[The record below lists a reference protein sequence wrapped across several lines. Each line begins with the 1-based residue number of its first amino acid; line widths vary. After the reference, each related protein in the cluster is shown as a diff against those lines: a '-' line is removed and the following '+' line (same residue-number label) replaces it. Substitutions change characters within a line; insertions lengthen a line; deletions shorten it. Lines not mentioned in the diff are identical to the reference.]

1 MPESRTAHVLIHG
14 RVQGVGFRAWTQHQ
28 AELHGLRGWVCNRR
42 DGSVEAV
49 FSGPGDLVEATLK
62 ACGQGPRG
70 SMVERVEPVEDGEAA
85 IGPFERFEVRETR

>member
-1 MPESRTAHVLIHG
+1 
-14 RVQGVGFRAWTQHQ
+14 VGFRAWTQHQ
-28 AELHGLRGWVCNRR
+28 AELHGLTGWVRNRR

-70 SMVERVEPVEDGEAA
+70 SVVERVKPVEGSEAA
-85 IGPFERFEVRETR
+85 TGPFERFEVRETR

>member
-1 MPESRTAHVLIHG
+1 MTANRTVHVLVHG

-28 AELHGLRGWVCNRR
+28 AELHGLTGWVRNRR

-49 FSGPGDLVEATLK
+49 FSGPEDLVEATLK

-70 SMVERVEPVEDGEAA
+70 SIVERIELVEGGQEAA
-85 IGPFERFEVRETR
+85 GPFERFEVRATG